1 MKKTRTASSETITV
15 NQLATLANLTP
26 RRIRQLGDEGK
37 IPKAENARLP
47 MVESIKLL
55 FQYYQ
60 RDSATLERERTLKT
74 CAERKLR
81 ERELAT
87 LEGTLCD
94 ARVAQLA
101 VIGVA
106 KRYHSIV
113 RAELERNE
121 IKAITDFH
129 ASLGLPED
137 QRSALHAFHLTLAR
151 ATIAKIEDVCEQIGR
166 GQDPDEAKAKSDCER
181 FERGEA
187 PAQGG

>member
-1 MKKTRTASSETITV
+1 MRTRKPTRKTDFMKKTRTASPETITV
-15 NQLATLANLTP
+15 TQLAILANLTP

-60 RDSATLERERTLKT
+60 RDSATLEREKTLKT

-87 LEGTLCD
+87 LENKLIE

-101 VIGVA
+101 VTGAVMAHHAIVKRQMDHNFARLVLGRLEGLDESARQKIHDAVA
-106 KRYHSIV
+106 EVARGIV
-113 RAELERNE
+113 
-121 IKAITDFH
+121 T
-129 ASLGLPED
+129 G
-137 QRSALHAFHLTLAR
+137 
-151 ATIAKIEDVCEQIGR
+151 IE
-166 GQDPDEAKAKSDCER
+166 SDCQKYGR
-181 FERGEA
+181 DEA
-187 PAQGG
+187 PA